1 MATEA
6 SVRSDIARLHR
17 TNPNIHI
24 NYQIPHPKVHIVN
37 ASAVIR
43 NVYAHLFELEYEQDG
58 RSCVKIHS
66 YADVISKRIE
76 IVELMDSI

>member
-6 SVRSDIARLHR
+6 SVRSGIARLKR

-24 NYQIPHPKVHIVN
+24 NYHNAHPKMHITN
-37 ASAVIR
+37 APAVIR
-43 NVYAHLFELEYEQDG
+43 NVYAHLFELEYAQEG
-58 RSCVKIHS
+58 HNSVKIHS

-76 IVELMDSI
+76 IIELMDE